1 MARIS
6 DTVSTERSNAV
17 ANAAAIAAARPRVL
31 TGAEKAAIIMLVL
44 GEKHGAKVWPLMDD
58 DEIRTISL
66 AMSQLGS
73 IDSAVVENLI
83 NDFVS
88 RMSSSGAVT
97 GDFDR
102 TESLLAKLLPKERAE
117 GIMSEIRGPA
127 GRNMW
132 QKLSNVQDAV
142 LANYLKNEYPQTVA
156 VILSKI
162 KPDQAARVLGILP
175 DDFAMD
181 VVQRML
187 KMESVSK
194 EVLERIEETLRNEF
208 ISNLSMSSRRDSHE
222 QMAEIFNAFD
232 RQTETRF
239 LSSLDERSRDSAQR
253 IRSLMF
259 TFDDLMKL
267 DPGSVQTLLRGI
279 DKDTL
284 AIALKGASEP
294 ARVFFLGNMST
305 RAAKNLE
312 DEMGGLGPVRLKE
325 VDDAQQ
331 KMVLLTK
338 DLAAK
343 GDIMISKNR
352 AEDELVY

>member
-6 DTVSTERSNAV
+6 DTLSSERSMMT
-17 ANAAAIAAARPRVL
+17 AAAVARPRVL

-44 GEKHGAKVWPLMDD
+44 GEKHGAKVWPLLDD
-58 DEIRTISL
+58 DEIRSISL

-73 IDSAVVENLI
+73 IDAAMVEALI
-83 NDFVS
+83 NEFVS
-88 RMSSSGAVT
+88 KMSSSGAVT

-102 TESLLAKLLPKERAE
+102 TESLLAKLLPKDRAE

-187 KMESVSK
+187 RMEAVSK
-194 EVLERIEETLRNEF
+194 DVLERIEETLRSEF

-239 LSSLDERSRDSAQR
+239 LTSLDERSRDSAAR

-267 DPGSVQTLLRGI
+267 DPGSVQTLLRGVE
-279 DKDTL
+279 KDAL
-284 AIALKGASEP
+284 AMALKGASEQ

-312 DEMGGLGPVRLKE
+312 DEMAGLGPVRLKE

-331 KMVLLTK
+331 KMVMLTK
-338 DLAAK
+338 ELAAK
-343 GDIMISKNR
+343 GQIMISKNR

>member
-1 MARIS
+1 M
-6 DTVSTERSNAV
+6 E
-17 ANAAAIAAARPRVL
+17 
-31 TGAEKAAIIMLVL
+31 
-44 GEKHGAKVWPLMDD
+44 
-58 DEIRTISL
+58 
-66 AMSQLGS
+66 
-73 IDSAVVENLI
+73 
-83 NDFVS
+83 
-88 RMSSSGAVT
+88 
-97 GDFDR
+97 
-102 TESLLAKLLPKERAE
+102 
-117 GIMSEIRGPA
+117 EIRGPA
-127 GRNMW
+127 GRTMW
-132 QKLSNVQDAV
+132 QKLSNIQDAV

-187 KMESVSK
+187 KMEAVSK
-194 EVLERIEETLRNEF
+194 DVLERIEETLRNEF

-222 QMAEIFNAFD
+222 LMAEIFNAFD
-232 RQTETRF
+232 RQTEVRF
-239 LSSLDERSRDSAQR
+239 LGSLDERSRDSAQR

-259 TFDDLMKL
+259 TFDDLLKL

-279 DKDTL
+279 EKDTL
-284 AIALKGASEP
+284 TMALKGASEQ
-294 ARVFFLGNMST
+294 ARTFFLGNMST

-312 DEMGGLGPVRLKE
+312 DDMDGLGPVRLKE

-343 GDIMISKNR
+343 GEIMISKNR

>member
-1 MARIS
+1 MARIAE
-6 DTVSTERSNAV
+6 TVSSNRPV
-17 ANAAAIAAARPRVL
+17 AISGVIARQRAL
-31 TGAEKAAIIMLVL
+31 SGAEKAAIIMLVL
-44 GEKHGAKVWPLMDD
+44 GEKHGARVWPLLDD
-58 DEIRTISL
+58 DEIRAISL

-73 IDSAVVENLI
+73 IDSAAVETLI
-83 NDFVS
+83 SDFVS

-102 TESLLAKLLPKERAE
+102 TEALLGKLLPKERAE
-117 GIMSEIRGPA
+117 LIMSEIRGPA

-132 QKLSNVQDAV
+132 QKLSNVQDVV

-156 VILSKI
+156 VILSKV
-162 KPDQAARVLGILP
+162 KPEQAARVLAILP
-175 DDFAMD
+175 DDFGMD
-181 VVQRML
+181 IVQRML

-194 EVLERIEETLRNEF
+194 EVLERIEDTLRSEF

-232 RQTETRF
+232 RQTESRF
-239 LSSLDERSRDSAQR
+239 LTSLDERSRESSQR

-267 DPGSVQTLLRGI
+267 DPASVQTLLRGI
-279 DKDTL
+279 EKDTL
-284 AIALKGASEP
+284 ATALKGASEQ
-294 ARVFFLGNMST
+294 ARTFFLGNMSN
-305 RAAKNLE
+305 RAARNLE
-312 DEMGGLGPVRLKE
+312 DEMGSLGPVRLKD
-325 VDDAQQ
+325 VDDAQM
-331 KMVLLTK
+331 KMVMLTK

>member
-1 MARIS
+1 MARIA
-6 DTVSTERSNAV
+6 DTVSTERALSAAV
-17 ANAAAIAAARPRVL
+17 AAARPRTL
-31 TGAEKAAIIMLVL
+31 TGPEKAAIIMLVL
-44 GEKHGAKVWPLMDD
+44 GEKHGAKVWPMLDD

-73 IDSAVVENLI
+73 IDSTMVENLI

-88 RMSSSGAVT
+88 RMSTSGAVT

-102 TESLLAKLLPKERAE
+102 TESLLAKLLPKDRAE

-187 KMESVSK
+187 KMEAVSK
-194 EVLERIEETLRNEF
+194 DVLERIEETLRSEF
-208 ISNLSMSSRRDSHE
+208 SNLSMSSRRDSHE

-239 LSSLDERSRDSAQR
+239 LGSLDERSRESAQR

-312 DEMGGLGPVRLKE
+312 DEMGSLGPVRLKE

>member
-6 DTVSTERSNAV
+6 ETLSSERSGS
-17 ANAAAIAAARPRVL
+17 AATAAARPRVL
-31 TGAEKAAIIMLVL
+31 TGPEKAAIIMLVL
-44 GEKHGAKVWPLMDD
+44 GEKHGAKVWPLLDD

-73 IDSAVVENLI
+73 IDSVMVEGLMNE
-83 NDFVS
+83 FVS
-88 RMSSSGAVT
+88 KMSASGAVT

-102 TESLLAKLLPKERAE
+102 TESLLAKLLPKDRAE

-162 KPDQAARVLGILP
+162 KSDQAGRVLGILP

-187 KMESVSK
+187 KMEAVSK
-194 EVLERIEETLRNEF
+194 DVLERIEETLRSEF

-222 QMAEIFNAFD
+222 LMAEIFNSFD

-239 LSSLDERSRDSAQR
+239 LTSLDERSRDSAAR

-267 DPGSVQTLLRGI
+267 DPGSVQTLLRGVE
-279 DKDTL
+279 KDTL
-284 AIALKGASEP
+284 AMALKGASEA
-294 ARVFFLGNMST
+294 ARQFFLGNMST

-331 KMVLLTK
+331 KMVLLAK

-343 GDIMISKNR
+343 GEIMISKNR
-352 AEDELVY
+352 VEDELVY

>member
-6 DTVSTERSNAV
+6 DTVSTERSNA
-17 ANAAAIAAARPRVL
+17 AAVVAARPRAL

-73 IDSAVVENLI
+73 IDSAVVESLI

-181 VVQRML
+181 IVQRML

-312 DEMGGLGPVRLKE
+312 DEMGGLGPIRLKE

-343 GDIMISKNR
+343 GEIMISKNR

>member
-6 DTVSTERSNAV
+6 DTVSTERNAM
-17 ANAAAIAAARPRVL
+17 AAVAAARPRVL

-44 GEKHGAKVWPLMDD
+44 GETHGAKVWPLLDD

-73 IDSAVVENLI
+73 IESASVEGLI
-83 NDFVS
+83 HEFIS
-88 RMSSSGAVT
+88 KMSASGAVT

-102 TESLLAKLLPKERAE
+102 TENLLGKLLPKDRAE
-117 GIMSEIRGPA
+117 LIMSEIRGPA

-162 KPDQAARVLGILP
+162 KTDQAARVLAILP

-187 KMESVSK
+187 KMEAVSK
-194 EVLERIEETLRNEF
+194 DVLERIEETLRNEF

-222 QMAEIFNAFD
+222 MIAEIFNSFD

-239 LSSLDERSRDSAQR
+239 LGSLDGRNRDSAAR

-267 DPGSVQTLLRGI
+267 DPGSVQTLLRGTE
-279 DKDTL
+279 KDTL
-284 AIALKGASEP
+284 AMALKGASEA
-294 ARVFFLGNMST
+294 ARSFFLGNMSN
-305 RAAKNLE
+305 RAARNLE
-312 DEMGGLGPVRLKE
+312 DDMGALGPVRLKE
-325 VDDAQQ
+325 VDDAQV
-331 KMVLLTK
+331 KMVMLAK

-343 GDIMISKNR
+343 GEIIISKNR

>member
-6 DTVSTERSNAV
+6 ETLSTERNTS
-17 ANAAAIAAARPRVL
+17 AAAAAAPKPRVL
-31 TGAEKAAIIMLVL
+31 TGPEKAAIIMLVL
-44 GEKHGAKVWPLMDD
+44 GEKHGAKVWPLLDD

-73 IDSAVVENLI
+73 IDATMVETLM

-88 RMSSSGAVT
+88 KMSSSGAVT

-102 TESLLAKLLPKERAE
+102 TENLLAKLLPKDRAE

-162 KPDQAARVLGILP
+162 KSDQAGRVLGILP

-187 KMESVSK
+187 KMEAVSK
-194 EVLERIEETLRNEF
+194 DVLERIEETLRTEF

-222 QMAEIFNAFD
+222 MIAEIFNSFD

-239 LSSLDERSRDSAQR
+239 LSSLDERSRDSAAR

-267 DPGSVQTLLRGI
+267 DPGSVQTLLRGVE
-279 DKDTL
+279 KDTL
-284 AIALKGASEP
+284 AMALKGASES
-294 ARVFFLGNMST
+294 ARQFFLGNMST

-312 DEMGGLGPVRLKE
+312 DDMGGLGPVRLKE

-343 GDIMISKNR
+343 GEIMISKNR

>member
-1 MARIS
+1 MARVS
-6 DTVSTERSNAV
+6 DTLSSERSGLT
-17 ANAAAIAAARPRVL
+17 AAAAARPRVL
-31 TGAEKAAIIMLVL
+31 SGAEKAAIIMLVL
-44 GEKHGAKVWPLMDD
+44 GEKHGVKVWPLLDD

-73 IDSAVVENLI
+73 IDSTMVENLI

-102 TESLLAKLLPKERAE
+102 TESLLAKLLPKDRAE
-117 GIMSEIRGPA
+117 SIMSEIRGPA

-132 QKLSNVQDAV
+132 QKLSNIQDAV

-187 KMESVSK
+187 KMEAVSK
-194 EVLERIEETLRNEF
+194 DVLERIEETLRNEF

-222 QMAEIFNAFD
+222 LMAEIFNAFD
-232 RQTETRF
+232 RQTEVRF
-239 LSSLDERSRDSAQR
+239 LGSLDERSRDSAQR

-259 TFDDLMKL
+259 TFDDLLKL

-279 DKDTL
+279 EKDTL
-284 AIALKGASEP
+284 TMALKGASEQ
-294 ARVFFLGNMST
+294 ARTFFLGNMST

-312 DEMGGLGPVRLKE
+312 DDMDGLGPVRLKE

-343 GDIMISKNR
+343 GEIMISKNR

>member
-6 DTVSTERSNAV
+6 DTLSSERSGL
-17 ANAAAIAAARPRVL
+17 AAAAAVRPRVL
-31 TGAEKAAIIMLVL
+31 NGAEKAAIIMLVL
-44 GEKHGAKVWPLMDD
+44 GEKHGAKVWPLLDD

-73 IDSAVVENLI
+73 IDSTMVENLI

-102 TESLLAKLLPKERAE
+102 TESLLAKLLPKDRAE

-132 QKLSNVQDAV
+132 QKLSNIQDAV

-194 EVLERIEETLRNEF
+194 DVLERIEETLRNEF

-222 QMAEIFNAFD
+222 LMAEIFNAFD
-232 RQTETRF
+232 RQTEVRF
-239 LSSLDERSRDSAQR
+239 LGSLDERNRDSAQR

-259 TFDDLMKL
+259 TFDDLLKL
-267 DPGSVQTLLRGI
+267 DPGSVQTLLRGVE
-279 DKDTL
+279 KDTL
-284 AIALKGASEP
+284 AMALKGASEQ

-312 DEMGGLGPVRLKE
+312 DDMGGLGPVRLKE

-343 GDIMISKNR
+343 GEIMISKNR

>member
-6 DTVSTERSNAV
+6 DTLASERS
-17 ANAAAIAAARPRVL
+17 AAAAAASVAAKPRVL
-31 TGAEKAAIIMLVL
+31 TGPEKAAIIMLVL
-44 GEKHGAKVWPLMDD
+44 GEKHGAKVWPLLDD

-73 IDSAVVENLI
+73 IDSVVVENLI
-83 NDFVS
+83 NEFVS
-88 RMSSSGAVT
+88 KMSASGAVT

-102 TESLLAKLLPKERAE
+102 TESLLAKLLPKDRAE

-162 KPDQAARVLGILP
+162 KSDQAARVLGILP

-187 KMESVSK
+187 RMEAVSK
-194 EVLERIEETLRNEF
+194 DVLERIEETLRNEF

-222 QMAEIFNAFD
+222 MMAEIFNSFD

-239 LSSLDERSRDSAQR
+239 LSSLDERSRESSAR

-267 DPGSVQTLLRGI
+267 DPGSVQTLLRGV

-284 AIALKGASEP
+284 AMALKGASEA
-294 ARVFFLGNMST
+294 ARQFFLGNMST

-312 DEMGGLGPVRLKE
+312 DEMGALGPVRLKE
-325 VDDAQQ
+325 VDDSQQ
-331 KMVLLTK
+331 KMVILAK
-338 DLAAK
+338 DLAGK
-343 GDIMISKNR
+343 GEIMISKNR

>member
-6 DTVSTERSNAV
+6 DTISSERSLTASGGMSS
-17 ANAAAIAAARPRVL
+17 RPRAL
-31 TGAEKAAIIMLVL
+31 TGHEKAAIIMLVL
-44 GEKHGAKVWPLMDD
+44 GEKHGAKVWPLLDD
-58 DEIRTISL
+58 DEIRAISL

-73 IDSAVVENLI
+73 IDSGMVETLI
-83 NDFVS
+83 SDFVS
-88 RMSSSGAVT
+88 KMSSSGAVT

-102 TESLLAKLLPKERAE
+102 TEALLGKLLPKDRAE
-117 GIMSEIRGPA
+117 LIMSEIRGPA

-132 QKLSNVQDAV
+132 QKLSNVQDVV

-156 VILSKI
+156 VVLSKV
-162 KPDQAARVLGILP
+162 KPDQAARVLAILP
-175 DDFAMD
+175 DDFGMD
-181 VVQRML
+181 IVQRML
-187 KMESVSK
+187 KMEAVSK

-232 RQTETRF
+232 RQTESRF
-239 LSSLDERSRDSAQR
+239 LTSLDERSRESAQR

-267 DPGSVQTLLRGI
+267 DPASVQTLLRGV

-284 AIALKGASEP
+284 AMALKGASEQ
-294 ARVFFLGNMST
+294 ARTFFLGNMSN
-305 RAAKNLE
+305 RAARNLE
-312 DEMGGLGPVRLKE
+312 DEMGSLGPVRLKD
-325 VDDAQQ
+325 VDDAQM
-331 KMVLLTK
+331 KMVVLTK

>member
-1 MARIS
+1 MARIAE
-6 DTVSTERSNAV
+6 TVSSNRPAIGGGVGGNTRARS
-17 ANAAAIAAARPRVL
+17 I

-44 GEKHGAKVWPLMDD
+44 GEKHGARVWPLLDD
-58 DEIRTISL
+58 DEVRAISL

-73 IDSAVVENLI
+73 IESQTVENLI
-83 NDFVS
+83 AEFVS

-97 GDFDR
+97 GDFDK
-102 TESLLAKLLPKERAE
+102 TESLLSKLLPKDRAE
-117 GIMSEIRGPA
+117 LIMSEIRGPA

-132 QKLSNVQDAV
+132 QKLSNVQDVV

-156 VILSKI
+156 VILSKV
-162 KPDQAARVLGILP
+162 KAEQAARVLAILP
-175 DDFAMD
+175 DDFGMD

-194 EVLERIEETLRNEF
+194 EVLERIEDTLRHEF

-222 QMAEIFNAFD
+222 QMAEIFNSFD
-232 RQTETRF
+232 RQTEGRF
-239 LSSLDERSRDSAQR
+239 LASLDERERESSQR

-267 DPGSVQTLLRGI
+267 DPASVQTLLRGI

-284 AIALKGASEP
+284 SVALKGASEQ
-294 ARVFFLGNMST
+294 ARTFFLGNMSN

-312 DEMGGLGPVRLKE
+312 DEMASLGPVRLKD
-325 VDDAQQ
+325 VDDAQM
-331 KMVLLTK
+331 KMVVLTK

>member
-1 MARIS
+1 MARVS
-6 DTVSTERSNAV
+6 DTLSSERSGLT
-17 ANAAAIAAARPRVL
+17 AAAAARPRVL
-31 TGAEKAAIIMLVL
+31 SGAEKAAIIMLVL
-44 GEKHGAKVWPLMDD
+44 GEKHGAKVWPLLDD

-73 IDSAVVENLI
+73 IDSTMVENLI

-102 TESLLAKLLPKERAE
+102 TESLLAKLLPKDRAE
-117 GIMSEIRGPA
+117 SIMSEIRGPA

-132 QKLSNVQDAV
+132 QKLSNIQDAV

-187 KMESVSK
+187 KMEAVSK
-194 EVLERIEETLRNEF
+194 DVLERIEETLRTEF

-222 QMAEIFNAFD
+222 LMAEIFNAFD
-232 RQTETRF
+232 RQTEVRF
-239 LSSLDERSRDSAQR
+239 LGSLDERSRDSAQR

-259 TFDDLMKL
+259 TFDDLLKL

-279 DKDTL
+279 EKDTL
-284 AIALKGASEP
+284 AMALKGASEQ
-294 ARVFFLGNMST
+294 ARTFFLGNMST

-312 DEMGGLGPVRLKE
+312 DDMDGLGPVRLKE

-343 GDIMISKNR
+343 GEIMISKNR

>member
-6 DTVSTERSNAV
+6 DTVSTER
-17 ANAAAIAAARPRVL
+17 ANAAAVVAARPRAL

-73 IDSAVVENLI
+73 IDSAVVEGLI

-181 VVQRML
+181 IVQRML

-312 DEMGGLGPVRLKE
+312 DEMGGLGPIRLKE

-343 GDIMISKNR
+343 GEIMISKNR

>member
-6 DTVSTERSNAV
+6 ETLSSERTS
-17 ANAAAIAAARPRVL
+17 AAAAAAASRPRVL
-31 TGAEKAAIIMLVL
+31 SGAEKAAIIMLVL
-44 GEKHGAKVWPLMDD
+44 GEKHGAKVWPLLDD

-73 IDSAVVENLI
+73 IDAPIVEALL
-83 NDFVS
+83 NDYVS
-88 RMSSSGAVT
+88 KMSSSGAVT

-162 KPDQAARVLGILP
+162 KPDQAARVLGVLP

-187 KMESVSK
+187 KMEAVSK
-194 EVLERIEETLRNEF
+194 DVLERIEETLRSEF

-222 QMAEIFNAFD
+222 QMAEIFNSFD

-239 LSSLDERSRDSAQR
+239 LTSLDERSRESAQR

-259 TFDDLMKL
+259 TFDDLLKL
-267 DPGSVQTLLRGI
+267 DPASVQTLLRGVE
-279 DKDTL
+279 KDTL
-284 AIALKGASEP
+284 AMALKGASDK

-312 DEMGGLGPVRLKE
+312 DEMAGLGPVRLKE

-343 GDIMISKNR
+343 GEIMISKNR

>member
-6 DTVSTERSNAV
+6 ETLASERAS
-17 ANAAAIAAARPRVL
+17 AAAAAAARPRVL
-31 TGAEKAAIIMLVL
+31 TGPEKAAIIMLVL
-44 GEKHGAKVWPLMDD
+44 GEKHGAKVWPLLDD

-73 IDSAVVENLI
+73 IDAPVVENLL

-88 RMSSSGAVT
+88 KMSTSGAVT

-102 TESLLAKLLPKERAE
+102 TESLLAKLLPKDRAE
-117 GIMSEIRGPA
+117 SIMSEIRGPA

-162 KPDQAARVLGILP
+162 KSDQAGRVLSILP

-187 KMESVSK
+187 KMEAVSK
-194 EVLERIEETLRNEF
+194 EVLERIEETLRSEF

-222 QMAEIFNAFD
+222 LMAEIFNSFD

-239 LSSLDERSRDSAQR
+239 LTSLDERNRESAAR

-267 DPGSVQTLLRGI
+267 DPGSVQTLLRGVE
-279 DKDTL
+279 KDTL
-284 AIALKGASEP
+284 ALALKGASEA
-294 ARVFFLGNMST
+294 ARTFFLGNMST

-312 DEMGGLGPVRLKE
+312 DDMSGLGPVRLKE
-325 VDDAQQ
+325 VDEAQQ
-331 KMVLLTK
+331 KMVMLAK

-343 GDIMISKNR
+343 GEIMISKNR